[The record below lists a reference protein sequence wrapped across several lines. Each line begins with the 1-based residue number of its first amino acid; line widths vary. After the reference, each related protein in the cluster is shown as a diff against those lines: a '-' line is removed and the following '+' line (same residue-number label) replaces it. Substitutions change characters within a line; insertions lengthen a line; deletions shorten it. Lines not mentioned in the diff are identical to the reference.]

1 MSGTVWINL
10 RDPSAPELATALPLN
25 LHEIANEALCRPEV
39 YDEEV
44 FPNLEEH
51 GSSSSDRYLFGELAF
66 PVFDPNADDIG
77 TIGIRVVADFNRVVT
92 VIRTP
97 THLPAGVVVPAL
109 DDLKTQIDSEEL
121 ESGPCVCLFL
131 ERISVEAHQLI
142 GAARTRS
149 AVIEEA
155 LNHDEDPPSD
165 CRKQLTL
172 LRNHFLQLKTL
183 IQPTLSVIEAIIND
197 DLDLREDATDTDD
210 ERELFPRDTEIRL
223 ISVRN
228 SFRHALQH
236 SEYWL
241 GNLVSLQ
248 DSLSDYLSREQ
259 TTAGNRLTALASIML
274 LPTFLVGLYGMN
286 IESDYFPEFRWLN
299 GYLFSWCVIA
309 SLTAVQVFW
318 FRKKGWLFRK

>member
-1 MSGTVWINL
+1 MSDAVWIPL
-10 RDPSAPELATALPLN
+10 RDPSEAELATALPMD
-25 LHEIANEALCRPEV
+25 LHEIANEALRRPEV
-39 YDEEV
+39 YAEEV

-51 GSSSSDRYLFGELAF
+51 GSSSSDLYLFGELAF

-77 TIGIRVVADFNRVVT
+77 TIGIRVVADFDRVVT
-92 VIRTP
+92 VVRTP
-97 THLPAGVVVPAL
+97 VDLPEGVVVPVL
-109 DDLKTQIDSEEL
+109 DDLNAQFVSGEL

-131 ERISVEAHQLI
+131 KRISEEAHQLI
-142 GAARTRS
+142 GVARTR
-149 AVIEEA
+149 ATVVEEA
-155 LNHDEDPPSD
+155 LNHDEAPPSD
-165 CRKQLTL
+165 CRRELAR

-183 IQPTLSVIEAIIND
+183 TQPTLSVIEAIISDN
-197 DLDLREDATDTDD
+197 LDLKEDVTGTDGK
-210 ERELFPRDTEIRL
+210 RELFPRDTEIRL
-223 ISVRN
+223 IAVRN
-228 SFRHALQH
+228 SLRHVLQH

-241 GNLVSLQ
+241 GNLITLQ

-309 SLTAVQVFW
+309 SITAVQVFW

>member
-1 MSGTVWINL
+1 MDKTVWINL
-10 RDPSAPELATALPLN
+10 KDPSAAELATALPMD
-25 LHEIANEALCRPEV
+25 LHEIANEALRRPEV
-39 YDEEV
+39 YAEEV

-51 GSSSSDRYLFGELAF
+51 ENSSSDQYLFGEFAF
-66 PVFDPNADDIG
+66 PVSNPSTDDIG
-77 TIGIRVVADFNRVVT
+77 TIGIRVVVNFDRVVT

-97 THLPAGVVVPAL
+97 AHLPEGVVMPVL
-109 DDLKTQIDSEEL
+109 DDLNAQIVSEEFD
-121 ESGPCVCLFL
+121 SGRCVCLFL
-131 ERISVEAHQLI
+131 KRIADETHQLM
-142 GAARTRS
+142 GDARARA

-155 LNHDEDPPSD
+155 LNHDEAPPPD
-165 CRKQLTL
+165 CRKQLAL

-286 IESDYFPEFRWLN
+286 IESSYFPEFRWLN
-299 GYLFSWCVIA
+299 GYLFSWCVIG
-309 SLTAVQVFW
+309 LITAIQVFW

>member
-1 MSGTVWINL
+1 MDRSVWINL
-10 RDPSAPELATALPLN
+10 KDPSAAELATALPMD
-25 LHEIANEALCRPEV
+25 LHVVANEALCRPEV
-39 YDEEV
+39 YTEEV

-51 GSSSSDRYLFGELAF
+51 GSSSSDVYLFGVLAF
-66 PVFDPNADDIG
+66 PVFDPNTDDIG
-77 TIGIRVVADFNRVVT
+77 TIGIRVVADFGRVVT

-97 THLPAGVVVPAL
+97 AHLPAGVVVPVL
-109 DDLKTQIDSEEL
+109 DDLKGRVDSEEL

-131 ERISVEAHQLI
+131 ERISQEVHQLM
-142 GAARTRS
+142 GVARDRA

-155 LNHDEDPPSD
+155 LNHDKDPPPD
-165 CRKQLTL
+165 CRKQLTR

-286 IESDYFPEFRWLN
+286 IESSYFPEFRWLN
-299 GYLFSWCVIA
+299 GYLFSWCVIG
-309 SLTAVQVFW
+309 LITAIQVFW
-318 FRKKGWLFRK
+318 FRKKGWLFPK

>member
-10 RDPSAPELATALPLN
+10 RDPSAAELATALPLN
-25 LHEIANEALCRPEV
+25 LHEVANEALCRPEV

-51 GSSSSDRYLFGELAF
+51 GSSSSDLYLFGELAF

-77 TIGIRVVADFNRVVT
+77 TIGIRVVADFDRVVT
-92 VIRTP
+92 VVRTP
-97 THLPAGVVVPAL
+97 ADLPEGVVVPVL
-109 DDLKTQIDSEEL
+109 DDLKAQFVSEEL

-131 ERISVEAHQLI
+131 ERISEEAHQLI
-142 GAARTRS
+142 GAARTRA

-165 CRKQLTL
+165 CRKQLTR

-197 DLDLREDATDTDD
+197 ATATDD

-309 SLTAVQVFW
+309 SITAIQVFW